1 MAAPDGF
8 DWSGRTVWISGASR
22 GIGLATAQLASELG
36 ARVVGLDL
44 GVSAELRSLAAL
56 ALELDISSSADVARI
71 ASELVAA
78 DLAPEVLVNN
88 AGIARDGVAWKLDD
102 QSWQRVLDVNLSGAF
117 YLTRAAIPLLR
128 ARGGGA
134 IVNVTSINGERG
146 KFGQASYSASKA
158 GLIGLTKTLARELG
172 RFGIRVNA
180 VAPGLVET
188 ELASTL
194 PAEVRARALEESLLG
209 RLATPLDIARA
220 IVFLGSAWAGHMT
233 GHVLRVDGGQY
244 L

>member
-1 MAAPDGF
+1 MAALPDLG
-8 DWSGRTVWISGASR
+8 WSGRTVWISGASR
-22 GIGLATAQLASELG
+22 GIGLATARLLAELG

-44 GVSAELRSLAAL
+44 HVSTELSSCAAR
-56 ALELDISSSADVARI
+56 ACELDIASSPAVSALAE
-71 ASELVAA
+71 ELCAA
-78 DLAPEVLVNN
+78 ELAPDALVNN
-88 AGIARDGVAWKLDD
+88 AGIARDAVSWKLDD
-102 QSWQRVLDVNLSGAF
+102 ESWQRVLDVNLSGAF
-117 YLTRAAIPLLR
+117 YLTRAAIPQLR

-134 IVNVTSINGERG
+134 IVNVASINGERG

-188 ELASTL
+188 ELAADL
-194 PAEVRARALEESLLG
+194 PAEVRTRALEESLLG
-209 RLATPLDIARA
+209 KIAAPDDIARA
-220 IVFLGSAWAGHMT
+220 IAFLGSAWAGHIT

>member
-1 MAAPDGF
+1 MAALPELG
-8 DWSGRTVWISGASR
+8 WSGRTVWISGASR
-22 GIGLATAQLASELG
+22 GIGLATAELASELG
-36 ARVVGLDL
+36 ARVVGLDRVV
-44 GVSAELRSLAAL
+44 GKELQALAAR
-56 ALELDISSSADVARI
+56 ALELDVASSAAVGRA
-71 ASELVAA
+71 AAELAAA
-78 DLAPEVLVNN
+78 DLAPDILVNN
-88 AGIARDGVAWKLDD
+88 AGIARDAVAWKLDD
-102 QSWQRVLDVNLSGAF
+102 ESWQRVLDVNLSGAF
-117 YLTRAAIPLLR
+117 YLARAAIPHLR

-134 IVNVTSINGERG
+134 IVNVASINGERG

-188 ELASTL
+188 ELAAGL

-220 IVFLGSAWAGHMT
+220 IVFLGSPWAGHVT